1 MIKKSTILTIA
12 VVFIFGGL
20 LQAQYTPWY
29 YWTLLPHDQMAVIIA
44 EASGET
50 AWHTIMETG
59 GYAKDRWEKEYNT
72 TFYESQYIL
81 DQLQH
86 YGLQDAQIVRY
97 PKEETWDGIRG
108 DLWEVSPEIQ
118 KIISFNDLTMSLASG
133 SENTDAKGEL
143 VWCATGS
150 SKDFEAAGDLK
161 GKIVVVEGSTRVFD
175 QVKDKGAIGIVAIST
190 AVDPV
195 QIPSSRVSSG
205 FGFCIPMREG
215 RFLKQRLL
223 KGEKI
228 IAHAHVETAQRRNE
242 LQDVY
247 CKIQGETDEN
257 AVIFSAHLFE
267 GLTKQGA
274 NDNKSGSA
282 GILEVARVL
291 NRLIKDGK
299 LPKPKRSILFLWG
312 PEFSGTGPWV
322 KDHKEEMAKT
332 LCNINIE
339 MVGEWLTKTKSFTC
353 LMRTTFGNPHYIN
366 DVMENCYRFIGEGSR
381 ERIQNRGSGK
391 KIPHHIIAVTGAD
404 EPFYYSIET
413 HNGSSDHEV
422 FNNWGV
428 QVPGVQIL
436 AWADAWFHSSRD
448 TVDNADPTQMRRVA
462 IIGAAA
468 AYTVANADDNMA
480 IKIAG
485 ETASNGMRRLGH
497 QVIIAM
503 EKLNNATKNNLAEAY
518 KEAVS
523 LIEAHVVNEKNTLSS
538 VIELA
543 SDEDR
548 VGNYIEKMH
557 ESIDAIGKV
566 SIASIEEHMKAKAE
580 SLNTKPVEIELTDL
594 EKKAAEIFPKQT
606 DKVTA
611 NGYNGYREFIKEVPK
626 EQKDKYPYP
635 TERGKRIDISEISIL
650 CDGKNSVL
658 DIKKML
664 DAQSPRK
671 TKIQHIMNCLKILE
685 IAGLVTF
692 KF

>member
-1 MIKKSTILTIA
+1 
-12 VVFIFGGL
+12 
-20 LQAQYTPWY
+20 
-29 YWTLLPHDQMAVIIA
+29 
-44 EASGET
+44 
-50 AWHTIMETG
+50 
-59 GYAKDRWEKEYNT
+59 
-72 TFYESQYIL
+72 
-81 DQLQH
+81 
-86 YGLQDAQIVRY
+86 
-97 PKEETWDGIRG
+97 
-108 DLWEVSPEIQ
+108 
-118 KIISFNDLTMSLASG
+118 
-133 SENTDAKGEL
+133 
-143 VWCATGS
+143 
-150 SKDFEAAGDLK
+150 
-161 GKIVVVEGSTRVFD
+161 
-175 QVKDKGAIGIVAIST
+175 
-190 AVDPV
+190 
-195 QIPSSRVSSG
+195 
-205 FGFCIPMREG
+205 
-215 RFLKQRLL
+215 
-223 KGEKI
+223 
-228 IAHAHVETAQRRNE
+228 
-242 LQDVY
+242 
-247 CKIQGETDEN
+247 
-257 AVIFSAHLFE
+257 
-267 GLTKQGA
+267 
-274 NDNKSGSA
+274 
-282 GILEVARVL
+282 
-291 NRLIKDGK
+291 
-299 LPKPKRSILFLWG
+299 
-312 PEFSGTGPWV
+312 
-322 KDHKEEMAKT
+322 MAKT
-332 LCNINIE
+332 LCNINMD
-339 MVGEWLTKTKSFTC
+339 MVGEWLTKTKSITC

-366 DVMENCYRFIGEGSR
+366 DVMENYYRFIGEGNR
-381 ERIQNRGSGK
+381 ERIQSRRSGK
-391 KIPHHIIAVTGAD
+391 KIPRHIIAVTGAD

-436 AWADAWFHSSRD
+436 AWPDAWYHSSRD
-448 TVDNADPTQMRRVA
+448 NVDNADPTQMRRVA

-485 ETASNGMRRLGH
+485 ETASNGIRRLGH

-523 LIEAHVVNEKNTLSS
+523 LIEVHVVNEKNTLSS

-543 SDEDR
+543 SDEGR

-611 NGYNGYREFIKEVPK
+611 SGYNGYREFIKEVPK

-635 TERGKRIDISEISIL
+635 TERGKRIDTSEICRL

-671 TKIQHIMNCLKILE
+671 TKIQHIINYLKILE
-685 IAGLVTF
+685 IAGLVTL
-692 KF
+692 